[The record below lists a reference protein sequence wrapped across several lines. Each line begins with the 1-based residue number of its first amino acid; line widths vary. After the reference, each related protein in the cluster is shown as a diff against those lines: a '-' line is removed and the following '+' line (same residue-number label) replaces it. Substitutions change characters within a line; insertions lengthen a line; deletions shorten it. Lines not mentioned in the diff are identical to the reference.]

1 MLHEWTAEATETD
14 ANVYLGRLS
23 LANFDN
29 PVSIDKV
36 EEALVEAIAKP
47 FNVSA
52 EEAAQGILDIANS
65 NRVAGDLRQKI
76 VEGVLPPHTRL
87 PSQAR
92 IREEYGVSDTV
103 ALEARKVL
111 MAEGLVEG
119 RSGSGTYV
127 REQPVPRRIAR
138 AGYRT
143 GVGAT
148 PFRQEQA
155 DERVKGTWESSSERE
170 EANPA
175 VASRLRIQVGDRV
188 MRTRY
193 LFRAEGEPAML
204 STSWEP
210 LDITGRTPV
219 MLPEEGPLAGRGVV
233 ERMAAID
240 VIVDNVVEE
249 VGARPG
255 LAEEAMALGGVP
267 GHAVLVISRILK
279 QKVLRIYELKIKKF
293 RTT

>member
-1 MLHEWTAEATETD
+1 MTFGEQPA
-14 ANVYLGRLS
+14 YL
-23 LANFDN
+23 
-29 PVSIDKV
+29 
-36 EEALVEAIAKP
+36 
-47 FNVSA
+47 
-52 EEAAQGILDIANS
+52 
-65 NRVAGDLRQKI
+65 RVASDLRKKI
-76 VEGVLPPHTRL
+76 VNGSLPPHTRL

-127 REQPVPRRIAR
+127 RERPVPRRIAR
-138 AGYRT
+138 SGYRPPA
-143 GVGAT
+143 GAS

-155 DERVKGTWESSSERE
+155 DEEVRGTWESSSEQGR
-170 EANPA
+170 AS
-175 VASRLRIQVGDRV
+175 VAIAERLGIGPGERV

-193 LFRAEGEPAML
+193 VFREGGEAMMV

-210 LDITGRTPV
+210 LAITGRTPV
-219 MLPEEGPLAGRGVV
+219 MLPEEGPLGGCGVV

-240 VIVDNVVEE
+240 VVVDNVVEE

-255 LAEEAMALGGVP
+255 LAEELLTLGGVP
-267 GHAVLVISRILK
+267 GHVVI
-279 QKVLRIYELKIKKF
+279 VVE
-293 RTT
+293 RTYFASGRPVETADVVVPADRYRLTYHLPVR

>member
-1 MLHEWTAEATETD
+1 MTFGEQPA
-14 ANVYLGRLS
+14 YLRVASDLRE
-23 LANFDN
+23 
-29 PVSIDKV
+29 K
-36 EEALVEAIAKP
+36 
-47 FNVSA
+47 
-52 EEAAQGILDIANS
+52 IANGS
-65 NRVAGDLRQKI
+65 
-76 VEGVLPPHTRL
+76 LPPHTRL

-127 REQPVPRRIAR
+127 RERPVPRRIAR
-138 AGYRT
+138 SGYRP
-143 GVGAT
+143 VSGAT

-155 DERVKGTWESSSERE
+155 AEGARGTWESSSEQE
-170 EANPA
+170 PA
-175 VASRLRIQVGDRV
+175 GAEVAARLGIEPGERV

-193 LFRAEGEPAML
+193 VYRDGGEPMMV

-210 LDITGRTPV
+210 LAVTGRTPV
-219 MLPEEGPLAGRGVV
+219 MLPEEGPLGGCGVV

-240 VIVDNVVEE
+240 VVVDNVVEE

-255 LAEEAMALGGVP
+255 LAEELLTLGGVP
-267 GHAVLVISRILK
+267 GHVVMVVERTYYASGRAVETADVVVPADRYRISYHLPVR
-279 QKVLRIYELKIKKF
+279 
-293 RTT
+293 

>member
-1 MLHEWTAEATETD
+1 MTFGEQPA
-14 ANVYLGRLS
+14 YL
-23 LANFDN
+23 
-29 PVSIDKV
+29 
-36 EEALVEAIAKP
+36 
-47 FNVSA
+47 
-52 EEAAQGILDIANS
+52 
-65 NRVAGDLRQKI
+65 RVAGDLRKKI
-76 VEGVLPPHTRL
+76 VDGQLPPHTRL

-127 REQPVPRRIAR
+127 RERPVPRRIAR
-138 AGYRT
+138 SGYRV
-143 GVGAT
+143 GSGAT

-155 DERVKGTWESSSERE
+155 DAGARGTWESGSGQTEAGGAIAERLGLKPGE
-170 EANPA
+170 
-175 VASRLRIQVGDRV
+175 RV

-193 LFRAEGEPAML
+193 VFREAGEPMML

-210 LDITGRTPV
+210 LAVTGRTPV
-219 MLPEEGPLAGRGVV
+219 MLPEEGPLGGMGVV

-240 VIVDNVVEE
+240 IVVDNVTEE

-255 LAEEAMALGGVP
+255 LAEELLALGGVP
-267 GHAVLVISRILK
+267 GHVVIVV
-279 QKVLRIYELKIKKF
+279 Q
-293 RTT
+293 RTFYASGRPVETADVVIPADRYRVAYHLPVR